1 MAHSGVLYI
10 FERQRGPKH
19 RGAREKLSPF
29 PLSTGLL
36 MNTDMILEA
45 TASTLSWSL
54 SLTRR
59 SDFSI
64 AGSDDPQPCVNYND
78 TQRTGLVA

>member
-1 MAHSGVLYI
+1 MNTDVESDSGAKKTNFLAGPIWEKFFEFCFLMAHSGVLYI

-45 TASTLSWSL
+45 TASTLS
-54 SLTRR
+54 
-59 SDFSI
+59 
-64 AGSDDPQPCVNYND
+64 
-78 TQRTGLVA
+78 